1 MLSNKLRKLFAK
13 LNVEKDM
20 KIQSISK
27 KKLQKKRLAT
37 YELPDNVL

>member
-1 MLSNKLRKLFAK
+1 MLGNKLRKLFAK

-27 KKLQKKRLAT
+27 KKLHKKKTPT
-37 YELPDNVL
+37 YDLPDSVW